1 MRELTAVALLV
12 VHRQQ
17 AQVGE
22 GALADAAGEAGLAVH
37 LAAVFGQIPGMLEG
51 LRALVAVEGTLARVC
66 QLVPLD
72 VRSAREHSAAGVAR
86 VPSARVVI
94 GGGRRIGFAGFPCAI
109 RAGGKRFRCA
119 GRLGRTIC
127 ETPEEN
133 ELEVNEH
140 INYCN
145 LLQ

>member
-1 MRELTAVALLV
+1 M
-12 VHRQQ
+12 

-22 GALADAAGEAGLAVH
+22 GALADAAGEAGFAVH
-37 LAAVFGQIPGMLEG
+37 LAAVFGQIPGVLEG
-51 LRALVAVEGTLARVC
+51 LLALAAVEGTLARVC

-86 VPSARVVI
+86 VPSARVV

-109 RAGGKRFRCA
+109 RAGGRRFRCA

-127 ETPEEN
+127 ETPEDN
-133 ELEVNEH
+133 ELDINEH
-140 INYCN
+140 LSNI
-145 LLQ
+145 